1 MKLFFVIPQVL
12 TLASAAALLVREE
25 KVNYNGFKVFR
36 IDTGNDL
43 QTIQEELA
51 TFSLEPWNIDASK
64 HMDVAISPPQLSS
77 FEALS
82 LNVTVMHED
91 LGADISAEFDA
102 AADAGL
108 RKRALPAV
116 TWFNSYHAYN
126 DHIQFLRD
134 LQSAL
139 PSNSE
144 VITSGTSVQGRAIT
158 GIHLWGKGGKS
169 TKPAIVFHGNVHARE
184 WITSMTVEYLA
195 YQLVS
200 GYGNDAS
207 ATSFLDAY
215 DWYILPLVNPDGF
228 VYSQTTDRLWRKN
241 RSAAPS
247 GSRCLGTDINRNWPY
262 QWDVPGGSSTDPC
275 DQTYRGRTAGDSPEI
290 SGLTSLLTRLRDT
303 TGIKLYVDWHSYGQ
317 YILTPY
323 GYSCSAKATNQA
335 KHDSL
340 AAGTGNAIRTAGGT
354 RWTTGPSCST
364 LYATS
369 GSSTDWVGDVAKAEF
384 SITFELRDTGT
395 NGFVLPASQILPSG
409 QEQWAGVK
417 YLIPNL

>member
-1 MKLFFVIPQVL
+1 MKVFLVSPLLL
-12 TLASAAALLVREE
+12 TLGSAAALFEREE
-25 KVNYNGFKVFR
+25 RIDYNGFRVFR
-36 IDTGNDL
+36 INTENDL
-43 QTIQEELA
+43 ETIQKELA
-51 TFSLEPWNIDASK
+51 SFSLEPWNIDTSK
-64 HMDVAISPPQLSS
+64 HMDVAISPSQLES
-77 FEALS
+77 FETLA

-91 LGADISAEFDA
+91 LGADIAAESDTA
-102 AADAGL
+102 VASGL
-108 RKRALPAV
+108 RKRALPDAS
-116 TWFNSYHAYN
+116 WFNAYHPYT

-158 GIHLWGKGGKS
+158 GIHLWGQSGKS
-169 TKPAIVFHGNVHARE
+169 SKPAIVFHGNVHARE

-200 GYGNDAS
+200 GHGQDES

-215 DWYILPLVNPDGF
+215 DWYILPIVNPDGF

-275 DQTYRGRTAGDSPEI
+275 DQTYRGRSAGDSPEI
-290 SGLTSLLTRLRDT
+290 EGLTSLLTGLRET
-303 TGIKLYVDWHSYGQ
+303 TGIKLFVDWHSYGQ

-323 GYSCSAKATNQA
+323 GYSCDVEATNQA

-340 AAGTGNAIRTAGGT
+340 AAGTANAIRATGGT

-384 SITFELRDTGT
+384 SITFELRDTGA
-395 NGFVLPASQILPSG
+395 NGFVLPANQILPSG
-409 QEQWAGVK
+409 QEQWAGMK
-417 YLIPNL
+417 YLISNL